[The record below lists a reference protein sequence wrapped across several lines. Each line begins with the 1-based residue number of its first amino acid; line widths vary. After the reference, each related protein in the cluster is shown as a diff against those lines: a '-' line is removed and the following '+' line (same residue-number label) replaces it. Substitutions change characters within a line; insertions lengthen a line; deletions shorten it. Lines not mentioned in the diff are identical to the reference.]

1 MEVRVLGELEVVGPG
16 GVAIDVAGSRLRRLV
31 TRLAVDAGH
40 VVTSAAL
47 VDAVWGDERPADPVG
62 ALQTLV
68 SRLRRALGN
77 PTVVQQ
83 SHQGYRLT
91 VASDA
96 VDAERFRRLARRGR
110 DLLAAGDA
118 AMARS
123 TLAEALDLWRGPA
136 LADADDGEYAVA
148 LTARLD
154 EERLDALAA
163 RVDADLALG
172 HAADVVAELE
182 DRTRA
187 NPLREQLAGQL
198 MRALAATGR
207 PAEALAA
214 YERLRSTLAETLGT
228 DPSPTLREL
237 HLALLREDVPGAQ
250 PPIGR
255 RPGLRAGLT
264 SFLGREAETERVVG
278 VLTGSR
284 LATVVGPGGAG
295 KTRLATEVGRAWQA
309 AHGGGASL
317 VELAP
322 VRDENGVLP
331 AFLAALDLREAIVLE
346 RTREARRGTDDFS
359 LLVATLSTG
368 PYLLVVDNCEHLL
381 DAAAR
386 LVEDLLASC
395 PTLRVLATSREP
407 LGVDGES
414 LCVLPPLGLPP
425 WEVGFD
431 EAMSYASVQLF
442 VERASAVRSG
452 LVLDESTLAPVVE
465 IVRRLDGLPLAI
477 ELAAARTRVLPVPEV
492 AKRLSDR
499 FRLLTGGRR
508 TALPR
513 HQTLRAVVEWSWD
526 LLTADERLLAER
538 LAVFPAGSTTESAT
552 AVCADERL
560 DAADVPTLLGSLVDK
575 SLLTVDESHGLRY
588 RMLETIREFG
598 IDRLAERRDV
608 DEARLRHAT
617 FFADLVSLQ
626 SRRLYDAQQLD
637 AARVLDVEHD
647 NILSAVRYLG
657 DSEDA
662 ARTMRMVLELSW
674 YWSLVGAHAEAW
686 TWLGYALAV
695 PGEAAPGA
703 RELARVVMLMTRGME
718 DNTAFEEDMTL
729 KAAALQQELE
739 LLPDPDYALPQ
750 AVVLRAM
757 LAYFAGSPEVAEQK
771 RLAGVEHPD
780 PWVRAVMLML
790 GAAMAE
796 NFGHVEV
803 TRANVDTAFKEFTA
817 LGDRWGLATV
827 VAMRAQLQTYDGDLE
842 GAIASYAEAE
852 EYLRALGAHSD
863 EAFMAM
869 RLANLRLRLDDL
881 DGARREIARFDE
893 LEDASGFPL
902 ILANAGRGWI
912 AVREG
917 DMDKVAAI
925 RDTMT
930 AQAESS
936 RALGGAHGQALL
948 GTMVALLDVELGDL
962 DAASKSVTAGYTA
975 ALATK
980 DMPIL
985 AGNGAATARL
995 ALAYDRCE
1003 VAAELLGAAARVR
1016 GIEDATD
1023 PTIAELFAVLPT
1035 RLGEEAFAAAY
1046 DRGWSLSQADAVK
1059 RLDPASLDVTEAEPL
1074 EADEVGG
1081 VEAPGQARRR

>member
-40 VVTSAAL
+40 VVTSAEL
-47 VDAVWGDERPADPVG
+47 VDAVWGEDPPADPVG

-77 PTVVQQ
+77 PAVVQQ

-118 AMARS
+118 ATARS

-148 LTARLD
+148 LAARLD

-182 DRTRA
+182 DRIRA
-187 NPLREQLAGQL
+187 NPLREQLTGQL

-214 YERLRSTLAETLGT
+214 YERLRSTLADTLGT
-228 DPSPTLREL
+228 DPSPALREL

-359 LLVATLSTG
+359 LLVATSAPGRTCSSSTTASTCSTPPRGSSRTSWRPAPRCGCWPPAANRWGSTG
-368 PYLLVVDNCEHLL
+368 S
-381 DAAAR
+381 R
-386 LVEDLLASC
+386 SASC
-395 PTLRVLATSREP
+395 R
-407 LGVDGES
+407 
-414 LCVLPPLGLPP
+414 
-425 WEVGFD
+425 
-431 EAMSYASVQLF
+431 
-442 VERASAVRSG
+442 RSG
-452 LVLDESTLAPVVE
+452 SRRGRSGSTRPCRMRRCSSSSTVPPRSAPGWSLDESTLAPVVE

-477 ELAAARTRVLPVPEV
+477 ELAAARTRVLPVSEV

-796 NFGHVEV
+796 NFGHVDV
-803 TRANVDTAFKEFTA
+803 TRANVDTAFEEFTA

-827 VAMRAQLQTYDGDLE
+827 VAMKAQLQTYDGDLE

-869 RLANLRLRLDDL
+869 RLANLRASAGRPRRGPARDRAVRRARGRQRVPADPRQRGSRV
-881 DGARREIARFDE
+881 DRGARGRHGQGRRDPRHDDRPGGEQPSPRRSARPGP
-893 LEDASGFPL
+893 A
-902 ILANAGRGWI
+902 RHH
-912 AVREG
+912 
-917 DMDKVAAI
+917 
-925 RDTMT
+925 
-930 AQAESS
+930 
-936 RALGGAHGQALL
+936 GGAARRRARRPRRGEQERERRVHRGAGDEGHADPRGQRHRHGR
-948 GTMVALLDVELGDL
+948 
-962 DAASKSVTAGYTA
+962 
-975 ALATK
+975 
-980 DMPIL
+980 
-985 AGNGAATARL
+985 RL

-1003 VAAELLGAAARVR
+1003 DAAELLGAAARVR
-1016 GIEDATD
+1016 GIGTHRPHHRRAVRRPPDA
-1023 PTIAELFAVLPT
+1023 
-1035 RLGEEAFAAAY
+1035 
-1046 DRGWSLSQADAVK
+1046 GW
-1059 RLDPASLDVTEAEPL
+1059 
-1074 EADEVGG
+1074 
-1081 VEAPGQARRR
+1081 ARRRSPPHTNGAGRCPRRTRRSGSTPRHWT

>member
-1 MEVRVLGELEVVGPG
+1 MEVRVLGELEVIGPG

-40 VVTSAAL
+40 VVSSADI
-47 VDAVWGDERPADPVG
+47 VDAVWGDDPPADPVG

-68 SRLRRALGN
+68 SRLRRALGS
-77 PTVVQQ
+77 PAVVQQ

-91 VASDA
+91 VGTDA
-96 VDAERFRRLARRGR
+96 VDAERFRQLARQGR
-110 DLLAAGDA
+110 DQLAAGDA
-118 AMARS
+118 ATART
-123 TLAEALDLWRGPA
+123 TLADALALWRGPA
-136 LADADDGEYAVA
+136 LADAEDGEYAIA

-172 HAADVVAELE
+172 RPADVVAELE
-182 DRTRA
+182 DLTRA
-187 NPLREQLAGQL
+187 NPLRELLTGQL

-207 PAEALAA
+207 TAEALAA
-214 YERLRSTLAETLGT
+214 YERLRTTLAETLGT
-228 DPSPTLREL
+228 DPSPPLRDL
-237 HLALLREDVPGAQ
+237 HVALLREEVPAPSL

-264 SFLGREAETERVVG
+264 SFLGREVEQGR
-278 VLTGSR
+278 VLTVLGRSR

-322 VRDENGVLP
+322 VRDESGVLP
-331 AFLAALDLREAIVLE
+331 SFLAALDLREAIVLE
-346 RTREARRGTDDFS
+346 RTREARRGTDDLS
-359 LLVATLSTG
+359 LLVATLSSG
-368 PYLLVVDNCEHLL
+368 PHLLVVDNCEHLL

-386 LVEDLLASC
+386 LVEELLATC
-395 PTLRVLATSREP
+395 PELWVLATSREP
-407 LGVDGES
+407 LGLDGES

-425 WEVGFD
+425 VDVGLD

-442 VERASAVRSG
+442 VDRASAVRTG
-452 LVLDESTLAPVVE
+452 PVLEEATLAPVVE

-477 ELAAARTRVLPVPEV
+477 ELAAARTRVLPVGEV
-492 AKRLSDR
+492 AARLSDR

-526 LLTADERLLAER
+526 LLNPDERLLAER

-552 AVCADERL
+552 AVCADDRL
-560 DAADVPTLLGSLVDK
+560 DAPDVPSLLGSLVDK
-575 SLLTVDESHGLRY
+575 SLLTLDESHGLRY

-598 IDRLAERRDV
+598 IDRLAERREV

-617 FFADLVSLQ
+617 FFADLVSFQ

-637 AARVLDVEHD
+637 AARVLDLEHD
-647 NILSAVRYLG
+647 NILSAIRYLG

-674 YWSLVGAHAEAW
+674 YWSLVGSHAEAW
-686 TWLGYALAV
+686 TWLGYALEV

-718 DNTAFEEDMTL
+718 DNTAFEEGMTA
-729 KAAALQQELE
+729 KAAALQAELE
-739 LLPDPDYALPQ
+739 QLPDPDYALPQ
-750 AVVLRAM
+750 AVVLRTM
-757 LAYFAGSPEVAEQK
+757 LAYFAGSPELAEQK
-771 RLAGVEHPD
+771 RLAAVDHPD
-780 PWVRAVMLML
+780 PWVRAVMRML
-790 GAAMAE
+790 RAAMAE
-796 NFGHVEV
+796 NFGDVEV
-803 TRANVDTAFKEFTA
+803 TRENVDIAAQEFTA

-827 VAMRAQLQTYDGDLE
+827 VAMKAQLQTYDGDLE
-842 GAIASYAEAE
+842 GAMASYAEAE

-881 DGARREIARFDE
+881 DGARREIARFSE
-893 LEDASGFPL
+893 LDDPGGFGQ
-902 ILANAGRGWI
+902 ILANAGRGMM

-917 DMDKVAAI
+917 DMTTVAEV
-925 RDTMT
+925 RDTMLGHS
-930 AQAESS
+930 ESS
-936 RALGGAHGQALL
+936 RTLGGAHGLALL

-962 DAASKSVTAGYTA
+962 DAALKAASSGYAA
-975 ALATK
+975 ALQTK

-985 AGNGAATARL
+985 AGLGVATARL
-995 ALAYDRCE
+995 AMAYDRCE
-1003 VAAELLGAAARVR
+1003 DAAELLGASARVR
-1016 GIEDATD
+1016 GIEDPTD
-1023 PTIAELFAVLPT
+1023 TTIAELRSTLPA
-1035 RLGEEAFAAAY
+1035 RLGDTAFVVAY
-1046 DRGWSLSQADAVK
+1046 DRGWSLTKEDAAK
-1059 RLDPASLDVTEAEPL
+1059 RLDPASLEVTEAESP
-1074 EADEVGG
+1074 ATGQVTK
-1081 VEAPGQARRR
+1081 VQARRR